1 MVAFSEGRMY
11 GFYIYIY
18 TFFYSIS
25 VLTVLGISNPEG
37 TRELLDI
44 AQPNRLTVWMGMAH
58 DTKAMAGIE
67 TDCPSIQNAA
77 F

>member
-11 GFYIYIY
+11 GFYIYI
-18 TFFYSIS
+18 FFYSIS
-25 VLTVLGISNPEG
+25 VLTVLGISNPER
-37 TRELLDI
+37 TWALLDI
-44 AQPNRLTVWMGMAH
+44 AWLNLLTVWMGMAH
-58 DTKAMAGIE
+58 DIKAMARIE